1 MSQRNNI
8 KLVKSDYFGSDDYV
22 HIEGNEYN
30 HVCRYYFIDRYF
42 ISEHLDVVALVQD
55 ARRIEARSE
64 REKIEKRNVTIQS
77 TGVEYGKLYNWK
89 YLDDQAV
96 QIHAKAMLEELKEG
110 KYAYRDFSCILA
122 LLVFFKRIKLFS
134 GSLSEVQETMLSLVE
149 TDENIQEERR
159 IPQSFVNDEDSVKY
173 KELYEPIA
181 AKRKE
186 RNSVL
191 EKNEV
196 EEEDIY
202 RNADAFCNHCK
213 LRKDFYC
220 DRRTFMEYVDKTKL
234 LELIKKSD
242 LSGIYS
248 IATAFSDIYYMGNAK
263 DFYIAD
269 AIALQELSEDLN
281 AYINSGISGVT
292 RQIAYADLHNTINEI
307 LSRLS

>member
-1 MSQRNNI
+1 
-8 KLVKSDYFGSDDYV
+8 
-22 HIEGNEYN
+22 
-30 HVCRYYFIDRYF
+30 
-42 ISEHLDVVALVQD
+42 
-55 ARRIEARSE
+55 
-64 REKIEKRNVTIQS
+64 
-77 TGVEYGKLYNWK
+77 
-89 YLDDQAV
+89 
-96 QIHAKAMLEELKEG
+96 
-110 KYAYRDFSCILA
+110 
-122 LLVFFKRIKLFS
+122 
-134 GSLSEVQETMLSLVE
+134 MLSLVE

-159 IPQSFVNDEDSVKY
+159 IPQSFVNDEDSAKY

-248 IATAFSDIYYMGNAK
+248 IETAFSNIYYMGNAK

-269 AIALQELSEDLN
+269 ATALQELSEDLN